1 MNSAENASNAHNA
14 SKTMDDASKAGNVNN
29 AGSAHNVEATDIDAT
44 DDRFERGLALLRTI
58 GGQENPAV
66 LDSLADIAPDLGR
79 MTVAFGYG
87 DMLSRPGL
95 TLRQRQIATVGALA
109 AMGNAAPQLRFH
121 IAGALNVGVTPAEVV
136 EILIHTAVYAGFP
149 AALNGIGAA
158 REVFEARPG
167 LAVTPVETEPVPGD
181 RYERG
186 LAKLAEVDGHAGDQV
201 VASMR
206 DIAPD
211 LTRYIVEF
219 AFGDIYSRSSLDLK
233 SRELASV
240 AMCTA
245 LGTAAPQLRVHIHG
259 LLNVGGTREEVV
271 EVITQMAGYAGFPA
285 ALNGIAAAREVFEER
300 GQE

>member
-1 MNSAENASNAHNA
+1 MNSAQNTQNTQNTQNAPE
-14 SKTMDDASKAGNVNN
+14 T
-29 AGSAHNVEATDIDAT
+29 ATAAVRGDETT
-44 DDRFERGLALLRTI
+44 DERFERGLALLRTV
-58 GGQENPAV
+58 GGRERPAV
-66 LDSLADIAPDLGR
+66 LDSLADIAPDLGH

-87 DMLSRPGL
+87 DILSRPGL
-95 TLRQRQIATVGALA
+95 TLRQRQIITVGALA

-121 IAGALNVGVTPAEVV
+121 IDGALNVGVSPAEVV
-136 EILIHTAVYAGFP
+136 ELLIHTAVYAGFP
-149 AALNGIGAA
+149 AALNGVAAA
-158 REVFEARPG
+158 REVFESRPD
-167 LAVTPVETEPVPGD
+167 VTAAPVDTAPEPGD

-211 LTRYIVEF
+211 LTRYIIEF
-219 AFGDIYSRSSLDLK
+219 AFGDVYARPGLGLK
-233 SRELASV
+233 ERELASV

-245 LGTAAPQLRVHIHG
+245 LGTAAPQLRIHVHG

-285 ALNGIAAAREVFEER
+285 ALNAVAVAREVFEER
-300 GQE
+300 AAN